1 MPRVIEVGRREEL
14 KAKMLKLLSTNG
26 RMSIGDLG
34 KNLGITKPSAY
45 HLFLETIKEYDL
57 RFVPEIDIEKI
68 WKYEFIKLA
77 RMRTKKEILD
87 EAIEE
92 IPEAGFQEYMALFKF
107 KGKQPSDDEIRKA
120 MGNSYM
126 PQFVARLGGEY
137 SLIMYAVA
145 RRYNDINGFV
155 IEFAKKLKGDT
166 TSEMNRIMVDLGYF
180 PLKKELLEKFNISET
195 YLALLMGLNEDGRQE
210 FISIAKKYKKEQQG
224 MVYAMDRL
232 KRTEILKRV
241 TYYEGKQKS
250 TVNAIIQMKVT
261 NYTKFFAKRDN
272 WFMDMIKSNEKR
284 HNEYVYMCEVSNP
297 HGVLIFA
304 SFADKARA
312 KKAFNEMKRANAG
325 VELKYIA
332 MKNILVGQL
341 GIRDF
346 DMRYS
351 DQYKTL
357 ERNKKVPR
365 FVPKNIDNYYGSMRA
380 GESGEM
386 SLDGENPGL
395 TQQ

>member
-57 RFVPEIDIEKI
+57 RFIPEIDIEKI

-107 KGKQPSDDEIRKA
+107 RGRQPSDDEIRKA
-120 MGNSYM
+120 LGNSYM

-137 SLIMYAVA
+137 GMVMYAVA
-145 RRYNDINGFV
+145 RRYNDITGFV
-155 IEFAKKLKGDT
+155 VEFVKRLKWDT
-166 TSEMNRIMVDLGYF
+166 TSEMNRISVDTGYF

-261 NYTKFFAKRDN
+261 NYAKFFAKRDN
-272 WFMDMIKSNEKR
+272 WFMEMVKNNEKR
-284 HNEYVYMCEVSNP
+284 HNEYVYMCDVSNP
-297 HGVLIFA
+297 LGILIFA

-312 KKAFNEMKRANAG
+312 KKAFNEMKRANGG
-325 VELKYIA
+325 VELKYIPI
-332 MKNILVGQL
+332 KSILVGQL

-351 DQYKTL
+351 DQYKIL
-357 ERNKKVPR
+357 ERNKKVSR
-365 FVPKNIDNYYGSMRA
+365 FVPKEIDNYYDTMK
-380 GESGEM
+380 SGEGEGM
-386 SLDGENPGL
+386 SLEGTGL
-395 TQQ
+395 SQE